1 MKNIIRKEIPMGS
14 KTLVLETGKIA
25 RQATASVI
33 ASMGGTVVMCAV
45 VTKQSEVGRDFFPL
59 SVHYMEK
66 TYSAGKIPGG
76 YFKREARPTEAETLI
91 SRLID
96 RPIRPLFPSS
106 FMNEVQLLPTVLSYD
121 GENQP
126 DVLSIIASSAALSIS
141 GLPFQGPIAAS
152 RVGFKDGKYLLNP
165 SQEELKDSELDLVV
179 AGTKDAVLM
188 VESETSGLSE
198 KIMLDAVKFGHEN
211 FIPVINTIEK
221 LAKKAGKPK
230 WEIEEVDNSEI
241 KKKITKEF
249 ETDLRKAF
257 KEVDKK
263 KRSTAI
269 SEIDIR
275 CKEMFLEDE
284 KVTENQA
291 MAELKSLEKD
301 IVRTAILKEKKRID
315 GRGLADV
322 RKIECEVGVLPR
334 THGSALFTR
343 GETQAL
349 VVTTLGMSDDEQRL
363 ESLDGMQ
370 RSGFM
375 LHYNFPPF
383 SVGECGRI
391 GTGRREIGHG
401 KLAWRAI
408 NSSLPL
414 KENFPYTLRVV
425 SEITESNG
433 SSSMATVCGTSLSL
447 MDAGVPIKEPVA
459 GIAMGLIKE
468 GEKFSVLSDIL
479 GDEDHL
485 GDMDFKVAG
494 TKDGITSL
502 QMDIKITGIT
512 FEIMEQALNQAKAG
526 REHILGEMNKA
537 IKTSR
542 KEFSKHTPKMETIKV
557 DKKDIAT
564 VIGKGGATI
573 REIVEKSG
581 AKVDVKDT
589 GEVTV
594 AAPDE
599 ESRNKAMEMVKS
611 IVAKPEMG
619 KVYKGK
625 VVKIMEFGAFVNF
638 LGKQDGLVHISELA
652 NKRVAKVGDVVK
664 LISNPSV
671 DWMHNYLDKV
681 FEVVDFPTKNGVKL
695 LMVL

>member
-1 MKNIIRKEIPMGS
+1 MFKIEKEEIEING
-14 KTLVLETGKIA
+14 KKLILETGKIA
-25 RQATASVI
+25 RQADGAIIASCGETVVI
-33 ASMGGTVVMCAV
+33 ATVVGA
-45 VTKQSEVGRDFFPL
+45 KKLKDGQDFFPL
-59 SVHYMEK
+59 SVNYQEK
-66 TYSAGKIPGG
+66 YYAAGKIPGG
-76 YFKREARPTEAETLI
+76 YFKREARPTESEQLI

-106 FMNEVQLLPTVLSYD
+106 FLNEVQLLPTVLSYD
-121 GENQP
+121 GENQA
-126 DVLSIIASSAALSIS
+126 DVLSIIACSASLAIS
-141 GLPFQGPIAAS
+141 GLPFSEPIAAS
-152 RVGFKDGKYLLNP
+152 RVGYKDGKYLLNP
-165 SQEELKDSELDLVV
+165 SPEELIESELDLVV

-198 KIMLDAVKFGHEN
+198 KIMLDAVKFGHKS
-211 FIPVINTIEK
+211 FVPVIEAIEK
-221 LAKKAGKPK
+221 LAKKASKPK
-230 WEIEEVDNSEI
+230 WKVEEVDHSNI
-241 KKKITKEF
+241 KKQIASAVEA
-249 ETDLRKAF
+249 DLRKAF
-257 KEVDKK
+257 KEIDKK

-269 SEIDIR
+269 SEIETK
-275 CKEMFLEDE
+275 CKEMFAEDE
-284 KVTENQA
+284 SITENQA
-291 MAELKSLEKD
+291 MAQLKSLEKD
-301 IVRTAILKEKKRID
+301 IVRTAIIKDKKRID

-322 RKIECEVGVLPR
+322 RQIKCEVGVLPR

-349 VVTTLGMSDDEQRL
+349 VVTTLGMSDDEQRV
-363 ESLDGMQ
+363 ESLSGMQ
-370 RSGFM
+370 RNRFM

-391 GTGRREIGHG
+391 GTGRREVGHG

-408 NSSLPL
+408 NSSLP
-414 KENFPYTLRVV
+414 KAEDFPYTLRVV

-433 SSSMATVCGTSLSL
+433 SSSMATVCGTSLAL

-468 GEKFSVLSDIL
+468 GDDFSVLSDIL

-494 TKDGITSL
+494 TKNGITSL

-512 FEIMEQALNQAKAG
+512 FEIMKKALDQAKGG
-526 REHILGEMNKA
+526 REHILGEMNKSL
-537 IKTSR
+537 KNSR
-542 KEFSKHTPKMETIKV
+542 KEFSKHTPKMEIIKV

-573 REIVEKSG
+573 REIVETSG

-599 ESRNKAMEMVKS
+599 ESRNKAIEFIKS
-611 IVAKPEMG
+611 LVAKPEMG
-619 KVYKGK
+619 KIYKGK

-652 NKRVAKVGDVVK
+652 EKRVAKVGDVLKEGDEVSVKVVGFDRGKVK
-664 LISNPSV
+664 LSMKQASA
-671 DWMHNYLDKV
+671 
-681 FEVVDFPTKNGVKL
+681 
-695 LMVL
+695 